1 MSVSNK
7 DIYEYQFTALFK
19 CVKSLIGR
27 DTIRIYATQ
36 EEEQMDK
43 ELDEL
48 IGPSNLLFDLG
59 GENFKRY
66 KNSESEYRYW
76 VEVYVL
82 KIIENLLKR
91 AGLPFEEKY
100 HSECYEQHSLIY
112 ELDGKRIEAYFLN
125 DIEYNEA
132 DRTDYDKIADVLTS
146 KAENVEKIEIYIFRD
161 RINCATSAWLINCSN
176 ERNANGFVEVLPL
189 HYFFDKLFGEG
200 EYEIFSRYASA
211 FRDKCKRIISFKTVI
226 TPTKRTLVA
235 FKKKKSQML
244 KELDYIAI
252 ANKGQSGELSDQEFT
267 KVRNSYISNKMYT
280 VMVSSNDFADSFI
293 SAEWSYDVYSNAMGE
308 LELTGIIAGYLK
320 SIEQLMYRIVSYHK
334 DQGVKIK
341 TSEGFMPYTSDNENI
356 IDSTLWS
363 LNNFLTSPQGKFAL
377 SAKIRGCIYKA
388 VDLWRQYQRNGY
400 FHKHNLYAAD
410 NKITE
415 VRELTLYL
423 YFLILGG
430 INFSAEERLD
440 LGVCE
445 QERSQSYSEKRIYR
459 DFEKWMN
466 NILKYDLPVRV
477 PGIWILVVYN
487 EEGWIVQ
494 PYLLKYFYIDEFE
507 SESFSFTSDILEMS
521 HTKDIQ
527 AFILDYKENK
537 YISALFKIQD
547 LFRRYKK
554 ENPQKMEQIGAIILG
569 YDKYTQLIH
578 LDNSYR

>member
-1 MSVSNK
+1 MSILND
-7 DIYEYQFTALFK
+7 DIYEYQFTSLFK
-19 CVKSLIGR
+19 YVKSVIGR
-27 DTIRIYATQ
+27 ETISVYATQ
-36 EEEQMDK
+36 EEEQWDK
-43 ELDEL
+43 EIDDL
-48 IGPSNLLFDLG
+48 IGQSNLLFDIS
-59 GENFKRY
+59 GEDFKRL
-66 KNSESEYRYW
+66 KACESEYRYW

-82 KIIENLLKR
+82 KIIENLLNR
-91 AGLPFEEKY
+91 NGVPFEEKY
-100 HSECYEQHSLIY
+100 HSDCNEQHSLIY

-125 DIEYNEA
+125 DIEYKEA
-132 DRTDYDKIADVLTS
+132 NRTDYDKIANVLAS
-146 KAENVEKIEIYIFRD
+146 KAGNVEKIEIYIFRD
-161 RINCATSAWLINCSN
+161 RINCATSAWLTNCSD

-189 HYFFDKLFGEG
+189 HVFFDNLFGEG

-211 FRDKCKRIISFKTVI
+211 FRDKCNRIVSFKTVI
-226 TPTKRTLVA
+226 TPTNRTLVA
-235 FKKKKSQML
+235 FREKKSQML
-244 KELDYIAI
+244 KDLDYMAI

-267 KVRNSYISNKMYT
+267 KVRNSYISNKMFT

-334 DQGVKIK
+334 NQGVKIK

-410 NKITE
+410 NKIAE

-445 QERSQSYSEKRIYR
+445 LEKNQRCSEKRIYQ
-459 DFEKWMN
+459 DFERWMN

-477 PGIWILVVYN
+477 PGLWILLFYDERV
-487 EEGWIVQ
+487 WTVQ
-494 PYLLKYFYIDEFE
+494 PYLMKYFYIYDIE
-507 SESFSFTSDILEMS
+507 SSEFSFTPELIEMN
-521 HTKDIQ
+521 HTKDIP
-527 AFILDYKENK
+527 AFILNLEINN
-537 YISALFKIQD
+537 YITASSKIQD
-547 LFRRYKK
+547 LFKRYRI
-554 ENPQKMEQIGAIILG
+554 ENPQKMEQIEAIVLG
-569 YDKYTQLIH
+569 INKYTQLI
-578 LDNSYR
+578 YYK